1 MSARP
6 AVVQEGLDASR
17 AGGLDASRAGGLDGR
32 CPDVEVN
39 VQARVGA
46 VGTAGASPGRTR
58 PAAPYPRDLDPARLR
73 AQRLE
78 RGWQCELT
86 ARQQRA
92 KRTLDLTLCV
102 LLIPLAALLVGVAAA
117 AVRWESPGPVFFT
130 QERVGTHG
138 RRFRM
143 WKLRTMVVN
152 AAALEQQLQ
161 HLNELPWPDFK
172 ISRDP
177 RVTRVGRLL
186 RRTSLDELPQLWNV
200 VRGEMSLVGPRPT
213 NFGVADYQL
222 WHTERQAAPPGIT
235 GLWQVLERAQCD
247 FDQRLRLDL
256 AYVRA
261 WRLGLDVRLLLATIK
276 AVVGGRGAV

>member
-1 MSARP
+1 MS
-6 AVVQEGLDASR
+6 
-17 AGGLDASRAGGLDGR
+17 GR
-32 CPDVEVN
+32 LTSI
-39 VQARVGA
+39 Q
-46 VGTAGASPGRTR
+46 AGASTDSNIDSSLESGMESSMDSSMASGRAAGTA
-58 PAAPYPRDLDPARLR
+58 AAPRGMAPSLAARYPRGLDPAWLR
-73 AQRLE
+73 ARRLE

-92 KRTLDLTLCV
+92 KRILDLTLCV
-102 LLIPLAALLVGVAAA
+102 LLSPLAALLVGVAAL

-130 QERVGTHG
+130 QERVGAHG

-152 AAALEQQLQ
+152 AAALERQLQ

-200 VRGEMSLVGPRPT
+200 IRGEMSLVGPRPT

-222 WHTERQAAPPGIT
+222 WHTERLTTPPGIT

>member
-1 MSARP
+1 LKR
-6 AVVQEGLDASR
+6 GLDL
-17 AGGLDASRAGGLDGR
+17 GLCVVLGPLAALVVAAAALAVRWDSPGPAFFAQRRLGLDGR
-32 CPDVEVN
+32 
-39 VQARVGA
+39 
-46 VGTAGASPGRTR
+46 S
-58 PAAPYPRDLDPARLR
+58 
-73 AQRLE
+73 
-78 RGWQCELT
+78 
-86 ARQQRA
+86 
-92 KRTLDLTLCV
+92 
-102 LLIPLAALLVGVAAA
+102 
-117 AVRWESPGPVFFT
+117 
-130 QERVGTHG
+130 
-138 RRFRM
+138 FRM

-152 AAALEQQLQ
+152 AAAMESELR

-213 NFGVADYQL
+213 NFGLADYQL
-222 WHTERQAAPPGIT
+222 WHTERLVTPPGIT

-247 FDQRLRLDL
+247 FDHRLRLDL

-261 WRLGLDVRLLLATIK
+261 WRLRLDLRLLLATVR